1 MRRRPH
7 QRSRRERGSDDMTT
21 TATDLARAS
30 LEAVKAGR
38 RDEWLALFDDDSIVE
53 DPVGPS
59 ALDPEGK
66 GHRGRA
72 AIARFYDTAIA
83 GIQAFDYDI
92 ERTCLCGDESAV
104 SVTFHI
110 THADGEAWVTSA
122 MNIYRRAANGP
133 LAALRSFHHGS
144 EG

>member
-1 MRRRPH
+1 M
-7 QRSRRERGSDDMTT
+7 MTR

-30 LEAVKAGR
+30 LEAVKAGK

-66 GHRGRA
+66 GHKGAA

-83 GIQAFDYDI
+83 RIKAFDYEI
-92 ERTCLCGDESAV
+92 ERTCLCGDEAAV
-104 SVTFHI
+104 LVTFRI
-110 THADGEAWVTSA
+110 TAADGEPRVTNA
-122 MNIYRRAANGP
+122 INIYRRAPDGK
-133 LAALRSFHHGS
+133 LAALRSWHHGS
-144 EG
+144 EE

>member
-1 MRRRPH
+1 M
-7 QRSRRERGSDDMTT
+7 MTT

-38 RDEWLALFDDDSIVE
+38 RDEWLALFDDNSIVE

-59 ALDPEGK
+59 ARDPEGK

-92 ERTCLCGDESAV
+92 KRTCLCGDESAV
-104 SVTFHI
+104 LVTFHI
-110 THADGEAWVTSA
+110 TDADGEARVTSA
-122 MNIYRRAANGP
+122 MNIYRRAPDGK

>member
-1 MRRRPH
+1 
-7 QRSRRERGSDDMTT
+7 MTT

-59 ALDPEGK
+59 ARDPEGK
-66 GHRGRA
+66 GHRGSA
-72 AIARFYDTAIA
+72 AIAHFYDTAIA

-92 ERTCLCGDESAV
+92 ERTCLCGTESAV
-104 SVTFHI
+104 LVTFHI
-110 THADGEAWVTSA
+110 TGADGEPRVSSA
-122 MNIYRRAANGP
+122 MNIYRQAPNGK